1 MNLETN
7 YMGLSL
13 RNPLVPSASPMTSD
27 LEGIR
32 RLEDA
37 GASAVV
43 LPSLFEEQLRHEAE
57 ELFHHLEAGTNS
69 YQEAITYFPEPAAD
83 EFSIGPEEYL
93 KHIDEAKRATNIPI
107 IASLNGSTIG
117 GWTDYARNMEQAGAD
132 ALELNIYHVAAD
144 IDVPGADV
152 EKRYLDILAAVRS
165 TVNIPVAVKLGP
177 YFSSMANMAKRLDEA
192 GADALVLFNRFYQ
205 PDIDLELIEVVPNV
219 VLSNSHELRLPL
231 RWIAILYGRVQT
243 SLAATTGVH
252 TAVDA
257 IKLTMAG
264 ADVIQIASA
273 LLRRGS
279 HALTDILDGMHRW
292 MEENEYESLA
302 QMKGSLSQKSCPD
315 PSAFERANYMRALQR
330 YM

>member
-1 MNLETN
+1 MNFETN
-7 YMGLSL
+7 YMGMTLK
-13 RNPLVPSASPMTSD
+13 NPLVPSASPMTSD
-27 LEGIR
+27 LDGIR

-37 GASAVV
+37 GAAAIV
-43 LPSLFEEQLRHEAE
+43 LPSLFEEQIRHDAAE
-57 ELFHHLEAGTNS
+57 LVHHLEQGTNS
-69 YQEAITYFPEPAAD
+69 YGEAITYFPEPASD
-83 EFSIGPEEYL
+83 EFAIGPEAYL
-93 KHIDEAKRATNIPI
+93 KHVDEAKRTTGVPI
-107 IASLNGSTIG
+107 IASLNGSTMG

-132 ALELNIYHVAAD
+132 AIELNIYHVAAD
-144 IDVPGADV
+144 IDVPGEDV
-152 EKRYLDILAAVRS
+152 EKRYIEILSAVRS
-165 TVNIPVAVKLGP
+165 AVNIPVAVKLGP
-177 YFSSMANMAKRLDEA
+177 YFSSMANMAKKLDEA

-231 RWIAILYGRVQT
+231 RWIAILYGRIET

-252 TAVDA
+252 SAQDA

-264 ADVIQIASA
+264 ADVIQMAST

-279 HALTDILDGMHRW
+279 HALTDILDGMKQW
-292 MEENEYESLA
+292 MEENEYESLQ

-315 PSAFERANYMRALQR
+315 PTAFERANYMRALQR